1 MDFVLPFSPIVLT
14 FVMIA
19 ACLGAMWWL
28 LRNESWRTL
37 VLVGVLTA
45 IGLSLRLF
53 QIEELPP
60 GLNDDEIKTL
70 AFANEVVGES
80 RIFRPI
86 LNVPMFWTALL
97 YFPFLSV
104 SGSVFWTMRV
114 VPVLLGTLAIPVA
127 FSIGRSLSF
136 GIVSS
141 LVGAACVASMPWAIF
156 WSRQHWASGI
166 VFFEAILVSALA
178 RLVWRHG
185 GWIEVAVATLGL
197 CGVLY
202 DYTGGWAMAGMPIVA
217 ALLASSMQ
225 QRIKCGAV
233 LLAGLILWMP
243 WLLQTDSWLHI
254 VSSKSVGGGGG
265 FLSGEFLQGFVH
277 ATRKTLRTFV
287 YPEGTIYWTSLQGV
301 AMHPIMVLVAAALG
315 LVCCMFRRALF
326 LGIGF
331 FGGMMP
337 TIMSSSTGAS
347 GHRMISC
354 YLFISL
360 AVAAFFEALSKLRPS
375 HKYRSGV
382 AVFAVIFMVAASI
395 QSMRIF
401 LSNDFWK
408 GSEGVFWYGATK
420 VSESIELPVTK
431 PVVVDFELARFLEAR
446 NVPNP
451 GYSVLS
457 HENWMPHA
465 PVEYNISPPL
475 SFTLPLYQGA
485 LPESHLAVFGGGAT
499 QAFRAT
505 FDEKDVAEWRKCG
518 WTVEALCGSESVM
531 KAQLPA
537 VVFGSSVQWTWR
549 CQESQTLVYRG
560 IWTGPKTEL
569 TLWLVGPFDV
579 DVKISSGSK
588 VRRTPN
594 SSNYL
599 NFSVATNDEIT
610 LVANV
615 QNGLQMRLLKGRD
628 GMGEIVPL
636 RDVRPVVQR

>member
-1 MDFVLPFSPIVLT
+1 
-14 FVMIA
+14 
-19 ACLGAMWWL
+19 
-28 LRNESWRTL
+28 
-37 VLVGVLTA
+37 
-45 IGLSLRLF
+45 
-53 QIEELPP
+53 
-60 GLNDDEIKTL
+60 
-70 AFANEVVGES
+70 
-80 RIFRPI
+80 
-86 LNVPMFWTALL
+86 
-97 YFPFLSV
+97 
-104 SGSVFWTMRV
+104 
-114 VPVLLGTLAIPVA
+114 
-127 FSIGRSLSF
+127 
-136 GIVSS
+136 
-141 LVGAACVASMPWAIF
+141 
-156 WSRQHWASGI
+156 
-166 VFFEAILVSALA
+166 
-178 RLVWRHG
+178 
-185 GWIEVAVATLGL
+185 
-197 CGVLY
+197 
-202 DYTGGWAMAGMPIVA
+202 
-217 ALLASSMQ
+217 
-225 QRIKCGAV
+225 
-233 LLAGLILWMP
+233 
-243 WLLQTDSWLHI
+243 
-254 VSSKSVGGGGG
+254 
-265 FLSGEFLQGFVH
+265 
-277 ATRKTLRTFV
+277 
-287 YPEGTIYWTSLQGV
+287 
-301 AMHPIMVLVAAALG
+301 MHPVMVLVAAALG

-331 FGGMMP
+331 FCGLIP

-360 AVAAFFEALSKLRPS
+360 AVGAFFEFLGRLRLSR
-375 HKYRSGV
+375 KYQASV
-382 AVFAVIFMVAASI
+382 AVVATIFIVVASI

-401 LSNDFWK
+401 LSTDFWK

-431 PVVVDFELARFLEAR
+431 PVIVDFELARFLEAR

-457 HENWMPHA
+457 HENWMPNA

-475 SFTLPLYQGA
+475 SFTLPLYRGA

-549 CQESQTLVYRG
+549 CQESQTMVYRG

-615 QNGLQMRLLKGRD
+615 QNGLQLRLLKGRD

>member
-1 MDFVLPFSPIVLT
+1 
-14 FVMIA
+14 MIA

-28 LRNESWRTL
+28 LRSESWRTL

-382 AVFAVIFMVAASI
+382 AIFAVIFMVAASI